1 MESRARSAIASGV
14 ILVVLGV
21 VLLVSR
27 LVPGFFGQLTWPFIV
42 IGVGVLLLVLAIA
55 TGNAGLAVPAC
66 IVGGIGLILWWQNAN
81 DRWETWAYAWTLI
94 PGFVGVGA
102 LVQGLLEAK
111 PLRAL
116 LDALWPVLIS
126 AVLFVVFS
134 SFFGGPLFGVP
145 WFYLAGG
152 ALILMGVLVIIRGF
166 LKPPAKAGTD
176 APERK

>member
-1 MESRARSAIASGV
+1 MEQRARSAIASGA

-21 VLLVSR
+21 LLLVAR
-27 LVPGFFGQLTWPFIV
+27 LVPGLFGQLTWPFIV

-66 IVGGIGLILWWQNAN
+66 IVGGIGLILWWQNTN
-81 DRWETWAYAWTLI
+81 NRWETWSYAWTLI

-102 LVQGLLEAK
+102 LVQGLLESK
-111 PLRAL
+111 PVKAL

-126 AVLFVVFS
+126 AVLFAVFS

-145 WFYLAGG
+145 WYYLAGG
-152 ALILMGVLVIIRGF
+152 ALIVLGVLVIIRGF
-166 LKPPAKAGTD
+166 LKTPAKK
-176 APERK
+176 E

>member
-1 MESRARSAIASGV
+1 MEQRARSAIASGAILIV
-14 ILVVLGV
+14 IG
-21 VLLVSR
+21 VLLLVAR

-81 DRWETWAYAWTLI
+81 NRWDTWSFAWTLI

-102 LVQGLLEAK
+102 LVQGLLESK
-111 PLRAL
+111 PLKAL
-116 LDALWPVLIS
+116 IDALWPILIS

-145 WFYLAGG
+145 WYYLAGV
-152 ALILMGVLVIIRGF
+152 ALILLGVLVILKGF
-166 LKPPAKAGTD
+166 LKTPTKQ
-176 APERK
+176 E

>member
-1 MESRARSAIASGV
+1 MEQRARSAIASGA
-14 ILVVLGV
+14 ILVALGV
-21 VLLVSR
+21 LLLVAR
-27 LVPGFFGQLTWPFIV
+27 LVPGFWGDLTWPFIV

-81 DRWETWAYAWTLI
+81 NRWETWAYAWTLI

-102 LVQGLLEAK
+102 LVQALLESK
-111 PLRAL
+111 PVKVM

-126 AVLFVVFS
+126 AVLFAVFS

-145 WFYLAGG
+145 WYYLAGG
-152 ALILMGVLVIIRGF
+152 ALILLGALVIVRGF
-166 LKPPAKAGTD
+166 LKTPA
-176 APERK
+176 RKE

>member
-1 MESRARSAIASGV
+1 MEQRARSAIASGA
-14 ILVVLGV
+14 ILVALGV
-21 VLLVSR
+21 LLLVAR
-27 LVPGFFGQLTWPFIV
+27 LVPGIFGHLTWPFIV

-81 DRWETWAYAWTLI
+81 NRWETWSYAWTLI

-102 LVQGLLEAK
+102 LVQGLLESKPAK
-111 PLRAL
+111 VL

-126 AVLFVVFS
+126 AVLFAVFS

-145 WFYLAGG
+145 WYYLAGG
-152 ALILMGVLVIIRGF
+152 ALILLGALVIIRGF
-166 LKPPAKAGTD
+166 LKTPPKK
-176 APERK
+176 E

>member
-1 MESRARSAIASGV
+1 MEQRARSAIASGA
-14 ILVVLGV
+14 ILVALGV
-21 VLLVSR
+21 LLLVAR
-27 LVPGFFGQLTWPFIV
+27 LVPGFFGHLTWPFIV

-81 DRWETWAYAWTLI
+81 NRWETWAYAWTLI

-102 LVQGLLEAK
+102 LVQALLESK
-111 PLRAL
+111 PVKVM

-126 AVLFVVFS
+126 AVLFAVFS

-145 WFYLAGG
+145 WYYLAGG
-152 ALILMGVLVIIRGF
+152 ALILLGVLVIVRGF
-166 LKPPAKAGTD
+166 LKTPAKK
-176 APERK
+176 E